1 MDPPS
6 PRRHTAAIITASQGE
21 QRTEG
26 GRGRGYRDVVL
37 EGEGYWDVG
46 GASGM
51 SLATDNG
58 CLMAFS
64 CSCVAGKGFC
74 NHIVALLYQTA
85 HYLQLGVK
93 AVPPP
98 LACTSDLQR
107 WHRPRTQGIHPELVS
122 DVVVRKPTTGGKSGI
137 RSTLFQAYSGP
148 FPDPDLMAA
157 GAKLHEVQPQPLIAL
172 VLDGLSDIL
181 TLSKFGPVPHGSPL
195 SYHCPP
201 PLETSNDIIL
211 HQGIIYLTWTLCQ
224 HCTSNCTYTHC
235 KCHHKWP
242 MQQSKCP
249 AWVQLRHPRLT
260 ASRFRETC
268 ASWEGKADPAAAAKA
283 LAGQMIRGSRKQTA
297 AMTRGLQMESE
308 VLTNYAEFMRVNV
321 LSVGFVIP
329 PEAPHLG
336 ASPDGRVYDP
346 SESPP
351 YGLVEVKSTTK
362 HDTSQVAH
370 LKRENGYVSLR
381 QSHRYYWQV
390 QGQLALT
397 IKCRPFYL
405 PREFTSIIISA
416 VYIPPQADTVTA
428 LSELHEVLAG
438 HQTTLRDAALI
449 VAGDFNRANLKTVRP
464 DLRQHITCATRG
476 ERTLDHCYSPFKDGY
491 RAKSLPPFGKSDH
504 AAILLIPKYKQR
516 LKQEAPVRREVT
528 RWSDQSEASLQDAL
542 DTADWEMFRRSS
554 DNISEFAEAVLGF
567 IEKLTNDCVTKHI
580 VKTFPNQ
587 KPWVDKNIREA
598 LRARTA
604 AYNAALT
611 TGNKEEYKAASYNVR
626 RAVKEAKQ
634 RYGKKLEV
642 QLQQTDSRGLWKSL
656 RKITDYKPK
665 STPIPNANTSFA
677 DELNIF
683 YARFENTQAAET
695 HHIPSTSEEVT
706 FQVTEHEVRRV
717 LKQVN
722 PRKAAG
728 PDGITGRV
736 LRTCADQLAPV
747 FTEIFNLS
755 LSQCIIP
762 TCFKCSTIVPVP
774 KKPRPSCLNDYRPV
788 ALTPII
794 MKCFE
799 KLIKPSITSSLPP
812 TLDQLQFAYRPN
824 RSTDDAIAHL
834 LHSTLT
840 HLDTGKGAYV
850 RLLFIDYSSAF
861 NTIVPSK
868 LAQKLQDLCLCP
880 SLCRWIHNFL
890 TGRPQV
896 VRVGDHTSSSL
907 TLNTGA
913 PQGCVLS
920 PLLYSLYTYDCKAI
934 ADSNTIIKFADDAAV
949 VGLISN
955 NNEAAY
961 HTEVVH
967 LADWC
972 RENHLELNTSK
983 TKELIVDFSRKQ
995 QRSFLPLNINGAQ
1008 VERVEH
1014 FRYLGITISQDL
1026 TWSHHLSSIV
1036 RKANQRLYH
1045 LRRLRDFKLPLRVLR
1060 NFYTHIVES
1069 ILCGSITTWMGNT
1082 TRRDQLALGRVV
1094 RSAER
1099 TIMTTLPNLQDIYIM
1114 RCRTRARRIAQ
1125 DPSHP
1130 NNRLFSLL
1138 PSGKRFRLLRAKTE
1152 RLRRSFFPQALRLL
1166 NEG

>member
-1 MDPPS
+1 MYFLRQLKKFNLPKTMMV
-6 PRRHTAAIITASQGE
+6 HFYTTIIDSILLLHHHLDK
-21 QRTEG
+21 
-26 GRGRGYRDVVL
+26 GRL
-37 EGEGYWDVG
+37 Q
-46 GASGM
+46 
-51 SLATDNG
+51 
-58 CLMAFS
+58 
-64 CSCVAGKGFC
+64 CVIHSADW
-74 NHIVALLYQTA
+74 
-85 HYLQLGVK
+85 LQS
-93 AVPPP
+93 AVPP
-98 LACTSDLQR
+98 
-107 WHRPRTQGIHPELVS
+107 
-122 DVVVRKPTTGGKSGI
+122 
-137 RSTLFQAYSGP
+137 
-148 FPDPDLMAA
+148 
-157 GAKLHEVQPQPLIAL
+157 
-172 VLDGLSDIL
+172 
-181 TLSKFGPVPHGSPL
+181 GPVCL
-195 SYHCPP
+195 QD
-201 PLETSNDIIL
+201 LEA
-211 HQGIIYLTWTLCQ
+211 G
-224 HCTSNCTYTHC
+224 
-235 KCHHKWP
+235 
-242 MQQSKCP
+242 
-249 AWVQLRHPRLT
+249 
-260 ASRFRETC
+260 REDC
-268 ASWEGKADPAAAAKA
+268 
-283 LAGQMIRGSRKQTA
+283 
-297 AMTRGLQMESE
+297 
-308 VLTNYAEFMRVNV
+308 
-321 LSVGFVIP
+321 
-329 PEAPHLG
+329 
-336 ASPDGRVYDP
+336 
-346 SESPP
+346 
-351 YGLVEVKSTTK
+351 
-362 HDTSQVAH
+362 
-370 LKRENGYVSLR
+370 
-381 QSHRYYWQV
+381 
-390 QGQLALT
+390 
-397 IKCRPFYL
+397 
-405 PREFTSIIISA
+405 
-416 VYIPPQADTVTA
+416 
-428 LSELHEVLAG
+428 
-438 HQTTLRDAALI
+438 
-449 VAGDFNRANLKTVRP
+449 
-464 DLRQHITCATRG
+464 
-476 ERTLDHCYSPFKDGY
+476 
-491 RAKSLPPFGKSDH
+491 SLPPWKQLFESFPSIRTKTSHHKNCFFPTAVDLINN
-504 AAILLIPKYKQR
+504 AYPELLYLTIAHIIYT
-516 LKQEAPVRREVT
+516 V
-528 RWSDQSEASLQDAL
+528 
-542 DTADWEMFRRSS
+542 
-554 DNISEFAEAVLGF
+554 NFAHPHIFTFKLGVGV
-567 IEKLTNDCVTKHI
+567 CWGI
-580 VKTFPNQ
+580 V
-587 KPWVDKNIREA
+587 
-598 LRARTA
+598 
-604 AYNAALT
+604 
-611 TGNKEEYKAASYNVR
+611 
-626 RAVKEAKQ
+626 
-634 RYGKKLEV
+634 
-642 QLQQTDSRGLWKSL
+642 
-656 RKITDYKPK
+656 
-665 STPIPNANTSFA
+665 
-677 DELNIF
+677 
-683 YARFENTQAAET
+683 QA
-695 HHIPSTSEEVT
+695 
-706 FQVTEHEVRRV
+706 TE
-717 LKQVN
+717 VN

-774 KKPRPSCLNDYRPV
+774 KKPRPSCLNDYRPI

-799 KLIKPSITSSLPP
+799 KLIKPFITSSLPP

-955 NNEAAY
+955 NDEAAY
-961 HTEVVH
+961 HAEVVH

-1014 FRYLGITISQDL
+1014 FRYFGITISQDL

-1036 RKANQRLYH
+1036 KKANQRLYH

-1094 RSAER
+1094 HSAER
-1099 TIMTTLPNLQDIYIM
+1099 TIKTTLPNLQDIYTR

-1138 PSGKRFRLLRAKTE
+1138 PSGKRFRLLRANME